1 MVDRISFD
9 GGTRESRDLYG
20 RIQRAI
26 RLTERMNRIPFAD
39 HEAIRAAWSEL
50 TGAAV
55 DPTFSLIPPVY
66 SEHGL
71 NIRVGKRVFINQ
83 GCMLMDIGGIDIGDD
98 VMLGPAVRLV
108 TSGHPLD
115 PGLRRKQIVAAPI
128 SIDSNVW
135 LGAGATVLHGVTVG
149 RDSVVAAGAVVT
161 RDVPPATLVAGVPA
175 RVVKSVAAAQME
187 PSSAQDGRG
196 GRPPDDSMTTDAC
209 PRR

>member
-1 MVDRISFD
+1 MANWTSFD
-9 GGTRESRDLYG
+9 GGTRASRDLYG
-20 RIQRAI
+20 QIQRAI
-26 RLTERMNRIPFAD
+26 HLSEKLNRIPFAD
-39 HEAIRAAWSEL
+39 REALQAAWAEL
-50 TGAAV
+50 TGATV

-66 SEHGL
+66 SDHGL

-83 GCMLMDIGGIDIGDD
+83 CCMLMDIGGIDIGDD
-98 VMLGPAVRLV
+98 VMLGPAVRLI

-115 PGLRRKQIVAAPI
+115 PGLRRKQILAAPI

-175 RVVKSVAAAQME
+175 RAVRSIAAAE
-187 PSSAQDGRG
+187 ADRHAATHVDADGR
-196 GRPPDDSMTTDAC
+196 R
-209 PRR
+209 